1 VVASRSTLHG
11 GRGGWVTVLREAMHS
26 MYTAAAVQQRVYMN
40 NYQQLLKND
49 KSKEEDVL
57 FPRQNINTTL
67 FVILYYIFLL
77 LVLSLEGMGWG

>member
-1 VVASRSTLHG
+1 
-11 GRGGWVTVLREAMHS
+11 